1 MSLGAIGDLAMRN
14 MNWVLTLSGLLV
26 VVLFLTL
33 LAGTLFLPRSV
44 VYGVEARFDALP
56 KSDNEFALWLK
67 DQPGIVP
74 HTVHTKRSGKKLE
87 VTFIQVRNGL
97 GQPRFPK
104 LEAKTKELGYRGSAV
119 MFTDVER

>member
-1 MSLGAIGDLAMRN
+1 MRN
-14 MNWVLTLSGLLV
+14 MNWVLTVSGLLV

-33 LAGTLFLPRSV
+33 LAGTWFRPRSLS
-44 VYGVEARFDALP
+44 YGVEARFDALP
-56 KSDNEFALWLK
+56 KNDNEFALWLK

-74 HTVHTKRSGKKLE
+74 DTVRTRRSGKTLE

-104 LEAKTKELGYRGSAV
+104 LEAKTRELGYRGSAV
-119 MFTDVER
+119 MFTDVAR